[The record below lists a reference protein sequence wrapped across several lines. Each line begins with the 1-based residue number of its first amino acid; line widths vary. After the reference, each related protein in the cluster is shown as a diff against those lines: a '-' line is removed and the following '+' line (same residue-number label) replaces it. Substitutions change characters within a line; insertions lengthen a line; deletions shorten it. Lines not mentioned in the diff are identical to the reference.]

1 MKSNSY
7 YAGLFR
13 VKIVGFGSSSN
24 FCNKKIMKK
33 KKRKKKKKK
42 KRSHKKKKGGWN
54 EKQFFPAK
62 SRKHF
67 VLTGILSK
75 DIQSIGEYPL
85 SLFCLFLFVM
95 LNKKNSMRKRVVS

>member
-7 YAGLFR
+7 YTGLFR

-33 KKRKKKKKK
+33 KKKKKKKK
-42 KRSHKKKKGGWN
+42 GGYKKRKGAGTRN
-54 EKQFFPAK
+54 NFFSAK

-85 SLFCLFLFVM
+85 SLFCLFSFCNVKQ
-95 LNKKNSMRKRVVS
+95 KKFYA

>member
-33 KKRKKKKKK
+33 KK
-42 KRSHKKKKGGWN
+42 KKGGYKKRKGAGTRN
-54 EKQFFPAK
+54 NFFQ
-62 SRKHF
+62 
-67 VLTGILSK
+67 LNQENIL
-75 DIQSIGEYPL
+75 
-85 SLFCLFLFVM
+85 F
-95 LNKKNSMRKRVVS
+95 

>member
-33 KKRKKKKKK
+33 KKKWAAI
-42 KRSHKKKKGGWN
+42 KKGRGL
-54 EKQFFPAK
+54 ERETIFF
-62 SRKHF
+62 S
-67 VLTGILSK
+67 
-75 DIQSIGEYPL
+75 
-85 SLFCLFLFVM
+85 
-95 LNKKNSMRKRVVS
+95 

>member
-33 KKRKKKKKK
+33 KRKKKKKK
-42 KRSHKKKKGGWN
+42 GGYKKRKGAGTRN
-54 EKQFFPAK
+54 NFFQ
-62 SRKHF
+62 
-67 VLTGILSK
+67 LNQENIL
-75 DIQSIGEYPL
+75 
-85 SLFCLFLFVM
+85 F
-95 LNKKNSMRKRVVS
+95 

>member
-33 KKRKKKKKK
+33 KKKKKKSGYK
-42 KRSHKKKKGGWN
+42 KRKGAGTRN
-54 EKQFFPAK
+54 NFFQLN
-62 SRKHF
+62 REN
-67 VLTGILSK
+67 IL
-75 DIQSIGEYPL
+75 
-85 SLFCLFLFVM
+85 F
-95 LNKKNSMRKRVVS
+95 

>member
-1 MKSNSY
+1 MKSNACC
-7 YAGLFR
+7 AGLFR

-33 KKRKKKKKK
+33 KKKKKNGGSK
-42 KRSHKKKKGGWN
+42 KRKGAGTRN
-54 EKQFFPAK
+54 KFFSAK

-75 DIQSIGEYPL
+75 DIQSIEEYPL
-85 SLFCLFLFVM
+85 SLFCLFSVC
-95 LNKKNSMRKRVVS
+95 NVKQKNSMCKRVVS

>member
-24 FCNKKIMKK
+24 FCNKKIMKQ
-33 KKRKKKKKK
+33 KKKKKK
-42 KRSHKKKKGGWN
+42 QAAIKKEGGWN
-54 EKQFFPAK
+54 EKQFFSAK

-85 SLFCLFLFVM
+85 SLFCLFSFCNVKQ
-95 LNKKNSMRKRVVS
+95 KKFYA

>member
-33 KKRKKKKKK
+33 KKEKK
-42 KRSHKKKKGGWN
+42 KRKKAAIKKRRGL
-54 EKQFFPAK
+54 ERETIFF
-62 SRKHF
+62 S
-67 VLTGILSK
+67 
-75 DIQSIGEYPL
+75 
-85 SLFCLFLFVM
+85 
-95 LNKKNSMRKRVVS
+95 

>member
-33 KKRKKKKKK
+33 KK
-42 KRSHKKKKGGWN
+42 KKKGGYKKRKGAGTRN
-54 EKQFFPAK
+54 NFFQ
-62 SRKHF
+62 
-67 VLTGILSK
+67 LNQENIL
-75 DIQSIGEYPL
+75 
-85 SLFCLFLFVM
+85 F
-95 LNKKNSMRKRVVS
+95 

>member
-33 KKRKKKKKK
+33 KKKKAAL
-42 KRSHKKKKGGWN
+42 KKGRGL
-54 EKQFFPAK
+54 ERETIFF
-62 SRKHF
+62 S
-67 VLTGILSK
+67 
-75 DIQSIGEYPL
+75 
-85 SLFCLFLFVM
+85 
-95 LNKKNSMRKRVVS
+95 

>member
-33 KKRKKKKKK
+33 KKKKKKKK
-42 KRSHKKKKGGWN
+42 AAIKKGRGL
-54 EKQFFPAK
+54 ERETIFF
-62 SRKHF
+62 S
-67 VLTGILSK
+67 
-75 DIQSIGEYPL
+75 
-85 SLFCLFLFVM
+85 
-95 LNKKNSMRKRVVS
+95 

>member
-33 KKRKKKKKK
+33 KKKKKAAI
-42 KRSHKKKKGGWN
+42 KKGRGL
-54 EKQFFPAK
+54 ERETIFF
-62 SRKHF
+62 
-67 VLTGILSK
+67 
-75 DIQSIGEYPL
+75 
-85 SLFCLFLFVM
+85 
-95 LNKKNSMRKRVVS
+95 N

>member
-33 KKRKKKKKK
+33 KKEKKKKKK
-42 KRSHKKKKGGWN
+42 GGFKKRKGAGTRN
-54 EKQFFPAK
+54 NFFQ
-62 SRKHF
+62 
-67 VLTGILSK
+67 LNQENIL
-75 DIQSIGEYPL
+75 
-85 SLFCLFLFVM
+85 F
-95 LNKKNSMRKRVVS
+95 

>member
-33 KKRKKKKKK
+33 KKKKKKAAI
-42 KRSHKKKKGGWN
+42 KKGRGL
-54 EKQFFPAK
+54 ERETIFF
-62 SRKHF
+62 S
-67 VLTGILSK
+67 
-75 DIQSIGEYPL
+75 
-85 SLFCLFLFVM
+85 
-95 LNKKNSMRKRVVS
+95 

>member
-33 KKRKKKKKK
+33 KKKKKKAAI
-42 KRSHKKKKGGWN
+42 RKGRGL
-54 EKQFFPAK
+54 ERETIFF
-62 SRKHF
+62 S
-67 VLTGILSK
+67 
-75 DIQSIGEYPL
+75 
-85 SLFCLFLFVM
+85 
-95 LNKKNSMRKRVVS
+95 

>member
-33 KKRKKKKKK
+33 KKKKKE
-42 KRSHKKKKGGWN
+42 KKKGGYKKRKGAGTRN
-54 EKQFFPAK
+54 NFFQ
-62 SRKHF
+62 
-67 VLTGILSK
+67 LNQGNIL
-75 DIQSIGEYPL
+75 
-85 SLFCLFLFVM
+85 F
-95 LNKKNSMRKRVVS
+95 